1 MYTCSRELESIL
13 KKSVKLVVTVL
24 DYCKVV
30 LNLHYSSK
38 KTLQKI
44 ESWCLP
50 FAHMVKINFYFANI
64 HVSLLKLA
72 YTQTGF
78 SDQSHNQ
85 LN

>member
-1 MYTCSRELESIL
+1 M
-13 KKSVKLVVTVL
+13 VTVL
-24 DYCKVV
+24 DYCKIKVV
-30 LNLHYSSK
+30 LNLHYSSE

-50 FAHMVKINFYFANI
+50 FAHMVKITFYFANI
-64 HVSLLKLA
+64 HVPLLKWA

-85 LN
+85 LNWIKFINCNRCITQ